1 MYLASNA
8 ALGKRQPRRGRQMTV
23 KGLLAMAA
31 ALILGTAGSAAAQDA
46 KLVAKG
52 QQLYASQKCTMCH
65 SVGDKGNKKGPLDG
79 VGDKLSAEEIRQWL
93 INPAEMTGKT
103 KATRKPVMSS
113 YAKLSKEDIEA
124 LVAYMQSL
132 KKK

>member
-1 MYLASNA
+1 
-8 ALGKRQPRRGRQMTV
+8 MTARW
-23 KGLLAMAA
+23 LAA
-31 ALILGTAGSAAAQDA
+31 AAIAGAMTTASVAAQDA

-52 QQLYASQKCTMCH
+52 EQLFGSQKCAMCH

-79 VGDKLSAEEIRQWL
+79 AGSKLSAEEIRQWL

-103 KATRKPVMSS
+103 KSTRKPAMSS
-113 YAKLSKEDIEA
+113 YAKLPKDDVEA
-124 LVAYMQSL
+124 LVAYVQSL

>member
-1 MYLASNA
+1 M
-8 ALGKRQPRRGRQMTV
+8 RGRWLMGVGVGLALATGTV
-23 KGLLAMAA
+23 
-31 ALILGTAGSAAAQDA
+31 AAQDA

-52 QQLYASQKCTMCH
+52 EQLFGSQKCAMCH
-65 SVGDKGNKKGPLDG
+65 SIGDKGNKKGPLDD
-79 VGDKLSAEEIRQWL
+79 VGNKLKAEEIRQWL

-103 KATRKPVMSS
+103 KSTRKPPMSS
-113 YAKLSKEDIEA
+113 YAKLAKEDIEA